1 MRTKIYTE
9 KMSVLFVMLAVF
21 LTMTLLS
28 FLTPMIADD
37 YNYCF
42 SFADGRRI
50 SSVGAI
56 IESMIAHRSA
66 VNGRI
71 VAHSLVQLFLMLPKA
86 VFNVANGLAAAVLCF
101 LSPCFPMQAPIK
113 RTYL

>member
-1 MRTKIYTE
+1 
-9 KMSVLFVMLAVF
+9 MLAVF

-56 IESMIAHRSA
+56 IESMIAHRRA

-86 VFNVANGLAAAVLCF
+86 VFNVANGLAAAVFVFLINISIGCF
-101 LSPCFPMQAPIK
+101 FDYTLISPSTSPTF
-113 RTYL
+113 L